1 MLCIFVKN
9 LTMKKEFEGLYKELQ
24 HISYPNLY
32 LFKFIIKADVE
43 KIVQLESLFDSKR
56 AQIKRKSSAK
66 GAYISISVKV
76 IMLCPKEIIDI
87 YDKSSKINGV
97 IAL

>member
-1 MLCIFVKN
+1 
-9 LTMKKEFEGLYKELQ
+9 MKKEFEGLYKELQ

-66 GAYISISVKV
+66 GAYISISVKE